1 MTGLP
6 RNRRGLS
13 QVVTTLI
20 LLVVSVLL
28 ATIVAYYATNITM
41 TRTRQEEV
49 ELVYVHVWVDRTGNA
64 SAAFKIKNVGS
75 LDILLDEIAV
85 RGVECEWTNV
95 WYNESVNIPIG
106 DLSWKDMTNS
116 TGNVFFD
123 VHASKDIPLESSGV
137 IAVYI
142 RDPPNIELTD
152 VGTTVSLTVYTMH
165 GQWIEEV
172 NVELG
177 K

>member
-1 MTGLP
+1 M
-6 RNRRGLS
+6 
-13 QVVTTLI
+13 
-20 LLVVSVLL
+20 VSVLL

-49 ELVYVHVWVDRTGNA
+49 ELVYVHVWVDRDGEA

-75 LDILLDEIAV
+75 KDILLDEIAV
-85 RGVECEWTNV
+85 RGVETPWDNVYYNDTNV
-95 WYNESVNIPIG
+95 PDT
-106 DLSWKDMTNS
+106 DLPWINMTITAELDKFEENATKD
-116 TGNVFFD
+116 V
-123 VHASKDIPLESSGV
+123 PLASSGEM
-137 IAVYI
+137 AVYI

-152 VGTTVSLTVYTMH
+152 VGTTVSICVYTMN

-177 K
+177 S